1 MTDSGGE
8 PARPQPGD
16 FPMFIHRTKFAA
28 IVAGQPVL
36 FFAVWASYLYVSSQ
50 PACGQGSDRPE
61 VKADT
66 LKQLRAERL
75 AVLREIVKQT
85 TEAFKAGATDYQQVS
100 TATQALHQ
108 AELEQCESDKDRIA
122 VLEKI
127 VAQAKAAEQIADQRS
142 KTGASQPWEALK
154 ARADRLQAEID
165 LAKAETKVATHPAA
179 KRTNDRTAIAEM
191 QVAVQQTAIKAAEAQ
206 KQMIIA
212 QCESSRAQLAAAQ
225 AAESFA
231 DRQLQRYSQ
240 LSKSDAVA
248 SNMIDEQQQKS
259 DAAKARR
266 LAAEGDLKKCEAQ
279 VLLED
284 AHVEQAR
291 LEFEEAKLRLM
302 KQKSTATTRTE
313 GSKS

>member
-1 MTDSGGE
+1 
-8 PARPQPGD
+8 
-16 FPMFIHRTKFAA
+16 MFVQRTKFAA
-28 IVAGQPVL
+28 IAAAQPVL

-50 PACGQGSDRPE
+50 PACGQGSARPE

-75 AVLREIVKQT
+75 TVLREIVKQT

-100 TATQALHQ
+100 AATQALHQ
-108 AELEQCESDKDRIA
+108 AELEQCESDKDRVA

-142 KTGASQPWEALK
+142 KTGTSQPWEALK

-165 LAKAETKVATHPAA
+165 LEKAETKVVTRPAA
-179 KRTNDRTAIAEM
+179 KRTSDRTAIAEV
-191 QVAVQQTAIKAAEAQ
+191 QVAVQQTAVKAAEAQ

-212 QCESSRAQLAAAQ
+212 QCDSSKAQLAAAQ

-231 DRQLQRYSQ
+231 DKELQRYSQ
-240 LSKSDAVA
+240 LSKTDTVA
-248 SNMIDEQQQKS
+248 SNVLDEQQQKS
-259 DAAKARR
+259 EAAKSRR
-266 LAAEGDLKKCEAQ
+266 IAAQSEVKKCEAQ

-291 LEFEEAKLRLM
+291 LELEQAKLRLV
-302 KQKSTATTRTE
+302 KQKST
-313 GSKS
+313 SDSMD